1 MKQQQEPASKPKDSI
16 FALVNKT
23 TKKIILNY
31 ILAPL
36 LLALLLWLIYRQITA
51 KGSFADQWAD
61 FKAHWYAGNKI
72 LLALVLLLAP
82 LNWMLEAKKWQL
94 LLRKIEPLPF
104 RRAFASTLTG
114 IAFSLVTPNKIGD
127 FAGRIL
133 YIDNKNKLR
142 AAIATLVGNLAQT
155 LITFAF
161 GIAGLV
167 YFNIYHPGPWQGLVL
182 AAALLAASLLVFL
195 YLRID
200 LIARWS
206 ENRVWLR
213 KVIISIRIL
222 KRYSRRDLLQ
232 LLWISFIR
240 FCVYNL
246 QFLVLA
252 NVLGAGIPWHT
263 GFLVSGL
270 MFWMI
275 TVIPSIFVADLGVRG
290 FIAGLLFTDT
300 GISANSMAIL
310 AGSYMIWFLNLVIP
324 AIIGSLLVLT
334 VRIVR

>member
-1 MKQQQEPASKPKDSI
+1 M
-16 FALVNKT
+16 NKT

-167 YFNIYHPGPWQGLVL
+167 YCNIYHPGPWQGLAL

-232 LLWISFIR
+232 VLWISFIR

>member
-1 MKQQQEPASKPKDSI
+1 
-16 FALVNKT
+16 VNKT

-36 LLALLLWLIYRQITA
+36 LLAVLLGLIYRQITA
-51 KGSFADQWAD
+51 KGSFGDQWND
-61 FKAHWYAGNKI
+61 FKAHWYAGNKF

-82 LNWMLEAKKWQL
+82 VNWMLEAKKWQM

-133 YIDNKNKLR
+133 YLDDKNKLR
-142 AAIATLVGNLAQT
+142 AVIATLVGNLAQT
-155 LITFAF
+155 IVTFVF
-161 GIAGLV
+161 GIAGLI
-167 YFNIYHPGPWQGLVL
+167 YFNIYYPGPWQGLAL
-182 AAALLAASLLVFL
+182 IAALLAAAILVFV

-200 LIARWS
+200 LIASWS
-206 ENRVWLR
+206 EGKPWLR
-213 KVIISIRIL
+213 KIIISIRIL
-222 KRYSRRDLLQ
+222 KRYSRNDLLQ
-232 LLWISFIR
+232 LLWMSLIR

-300 GISANSMAIL
+300 AISANSMAIL

-324 AIIGSLLVLT
+324 AIIGSILILT
-334 VRIVR
+334 IRIIR